1 MTIPSTKSRD
11 IGAASTALVIAHE
24 ADGPGAQ
31 VAVRLQQ
38 RGFAVTTHVVTEAM
52 DQPAV
57 ANTFPDFESY
67 DLVVLMGSIRSLTD
81 KATISP
87 WIEEELDL
95 VRQAY
100 QNDQPV
106 LGVCFGGQVIADAL
120 GGAVEVAP
128 VTELGWFEIADGPEE
143 ANPIGAGPWMEW
155 HHDRFTPPPG
165 ATVLAENETA
175 VQLFRIGRMA
185 GTQFHPE
192 MDVAHM
198 EGWLS
203 VAENE
208 GDYLADN
215 GVTADELRAGVA
227 QHEARNI
234 EQCHAFVDWYLDEV
248 AFPELSEPSPQDPDT
263 NNADTN
269 NADTNDR
276 AGS

>member
-11 IGAASTALVIAHE
+11 IGAASTALVVAHE

-31 VAVRLQQ
+31 VAVRLRQ

-57 ANTFPDFESY
+57 ANPFPDFESY

-81 KATISP
+81 KASISP
-87 WIEEELDL
+87 WIEEELEL
-95 VRQAY
+95 VRQAH

-128 VTELGWFEIADGPEE
+128 VTELGWFEIVDGPE
-143 ANPIGAGPWMEW
+143 APNPIGAGPWMEW

-165 ATVLAENETA
+165 ATVLAENENA